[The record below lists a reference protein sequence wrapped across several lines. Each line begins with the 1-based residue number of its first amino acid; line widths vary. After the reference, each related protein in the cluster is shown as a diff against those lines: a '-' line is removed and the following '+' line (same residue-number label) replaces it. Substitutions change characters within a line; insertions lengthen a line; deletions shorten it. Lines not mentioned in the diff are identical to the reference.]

1 MNYCLIND
9 AWGEDSSYCKS
20 LDEKYFTYNSNL
32 NDNNLINNNLI
43 NNNLIN
49 TVKDNTTENV
59 KDNTTENVK
68 RLTIYEKQ
76 SKNMKNFEKQKK
88 QMDELVKVQNKFR
101 GYYKNL
107 LGGEN
112 RNLFSTIFSIID
124 KYMNCFLNFFDK
136 KKTNLDMIYIGL
148 FCIFLLNYKH

>member
-1 MNYCLIND
+1 MNYCSIKD

-20 LDEKYFTYNSNL
+20 LDEKYFTYNTNL
-32 NDNNLINNNLI
+32 NDDNNT
-43 NNNLIN
+43 IN
-49 TVKDNTTENV
+49 TVKDNNKINTV
-59 KDNTTENVK
+59 KDNNKINTVKDNNKINIVK

-76 SKNMKNFEKQKK
+76 KK
-88 QMDELVKVQNKFR
+88 QMNELVKVQNKFR

-107 LGGEN
+107 LGGKN
-112 RNLFSTIFSIID
+112 RNMFSTIFSFID
-124 KYMNCFLNFFDK
+124 EYMKCFLNFFDK